1 MAKATLFTACGC
13 SKVIDVQH
21 DGVDVWAHTVQIVV
35 PTSRSRISPMWTSC
49 NSDFPTAGETQYK
62 IRRFYL
68 ERESV
73 EHGLEYHEHVPYE
86 PPCQKCE
93 KWEDTYGVDDVF

>member
-1 MAKATLFTACGC
+1 MQVEHNG
-13 SKVIDVQH
+13 IDIAQPFI
-21 DGVDVWAHTVQIVV
+21 QIAF
-35 PTSRSRISPMWTSC
+35 PTSHSRISPMWNAC
-49 NSDFPTAGETQYK
+49 NSDSFPMAEEIQYK
-62 IRRFYL
+62 IRRFCL